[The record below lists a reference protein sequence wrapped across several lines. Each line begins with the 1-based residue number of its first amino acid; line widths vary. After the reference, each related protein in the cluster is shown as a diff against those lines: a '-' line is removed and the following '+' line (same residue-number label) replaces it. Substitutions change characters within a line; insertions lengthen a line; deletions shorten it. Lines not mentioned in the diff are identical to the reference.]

1 MAQQFFYDGQ
11 IRRFIIQFIRIVS
24 NFQVEFGKDRT
35 GNTTLQT
42 VPVFYGDS
50 SRQVAAILK
59 SNSDNTIHT
68 VPSMAVYVSS
78 LSYDRERVQEPN
90 FVSKMNIRQKF
101 YNEDS
106 QSYENRQG
114 DAFTVERHMPVPY
127 KLELK
132 LDIWT
137 SNTEQKLQLIEQL
150 GTLFNPALE
159 IQSTDN
165 YIDWSSLSAVFLTGV
180 NWSSRSVPINTDNP
194 IDIATLTFDLPIWIS
209 APSKVKKLGVIHKII
224 SSIYDGTGDLDLS
237 IADGTKLLGD
247 RQYFTP
253 LDYGVILLGNQL
265 QLLRVEEMADPRD
278 PTALSQT
285 KVTGNA
291 VVENWKDLIS
301 VYGELTAGFSQIRL
315 EMDDGQEVVGTVA
328 FHPSDPHLML
338 FTPDIDTLPVNSIE
352 SITSIVDPTAA
363 TTPDK
368 VATKVTGTRFLLLNA
383 VGDYNTPSGYGSD
396 VWRGTDSS
404 DLIANANDVV
414 EWSGTKWE
422 VTFDSVLE
430 KSVQYTTNLT
440 TGVQY
445 QWTGSQWVKSYEGEY
460 KNGQWSLVL

>member
-11 IRRFIIQFIRIVS
+11 IRRFIVQFIRIVS

-50 SRQVAAILK
+50 SKQVANILRN
-59 SNSDNTIHT
+59 NSESTMQT
-68 VPSMAVYVSS
+68 VPSMAVYVNA
-78 LSYDRERVQEPN
+78 LNYDRERVQEPN
-90 FVSKMNIRQKF
+90 FVSKMNVRQKF
-101 YNEDS
+101 YNEDT

-127 KLELK
+127 RLEMK

-159 IQSTDN
+159 IQNTDN
-165 YIDWSSLSAVFLTGV
+165 YIDWTSLSAVFLTGV
-180 NWSSRSVPINTDNP
+180 NWSSRSVPVNTENP
-194 IDIATLTFDLPIWIS
+194 IDVATLTFDLPIWIS

-224 SSIYDGTGDLDLS
+224 ASVYDGTGDLDLS

-265 QLLRVEEMADPRD
+265 QLLRVEQMADPRD
-278 PTALSQT
+278 PTALPQT
-285 KVTGNA
+285 KLGSVK
-291 VVENWKDLIS
+291 ENWKDLIG
-301 VYGELTAGFSQIRL
+301 VYGDLTNGFTQIRL
-315 EMDDGQEVVGTVA
+315 EMDNGDEVVGTVA
-328 FHPSDPHLML
+328 YHPSDPHILL
-338 FTPDIDTLPVNSIE
+338 FTPDVDTLPVNTVTSV
-352 SITSIVDPTAA
+352 TSIIDPTAA

-368 VATKVTGTRFLLLNA
+368 VAAKITGTRFLLLEA
-383 VGDYNTPSGYGSD
+383 IGDFEGIAGYGPE
-396 VWRGTDSS
+396 VWQGTGGEDI
-404 DLIANANDVV
+404 IANAYDII
-414 EWSGTKWE
+414 EWDGTKWN
-422 VTFDSVLE
+422 VTFDSEQE

-445 QWTGSQWVKSYEGEY
+445 KWTGSQWVKSYEGEY
-460 KNGQWSLVL
+460 KNGLWTLVL

>member
-11 IRRFIIQFIRIVS
+11 IRRFIVQFIRIVS

-50 SRQVAAILK
+50 SKQVANILRN
-59 SNSDNTIHT
+59 NSESTMQT
-68 VPSMAVYVSS
+68 VPSMAVYVNA
-78 LSYDRERVQEPN
+78 LNYDRERVQEPN
-90 FVSKMNIRQKF
+90 FVSKMNVRQKF
-101 YNEDS
+101 YNEDT

-127 KLELK
+127 RLEMK

-180 NWSSRSVPINTDNP
+180 NWSSRSVPVGTENP
-194 IDIATLTFDLPIWIS
+194 IDVATLTFDLPIWIS

-224 SSIYDGTGDLDLS
+224 ASVYDGTGDLDLS

-265 QLLRVEEMADPRD
+265 QLLRVEQMADPRD
-278 PTALSQT
+278 PTALPQT
-285 KVTGNA
+285 KLGSVK
-291 VVENWKDLIS
+291 ENWKDLIG
-301 VYGELTAGFSQIRL
+301 VYGDLTNGFTQIRL
-315 EMDDGQEVVGTVA
+315 EMDNGDEVVGTVA
-328 FHPSDPHLML
+328 YHPSDPHILL
-338 FTPDIDTLPVNSIE
+338 FTPDVDTLPVNTVTSV
-352 SITSIVDPTAA
+352 TSIIDPTAA

-368 VATKVTGTRFLLLNA
+368 VAAKITGTRFLLLEA
-383 VGDYNTPSGYGSD
+383 IGDFEGIAGYGPE
-396 VWRGTDSS
+396 VWQGTGGEDI
-404 DLIANANDVV
+404 IANAYDII
-414 EWSGTKWE
+414 EWDGTKWN
-422 VTFDSVLE
+422 VTFDSKQE

-445 QWTGSQWVKSYEGEY
+445 KWTGSQWVKSYEGEY
-460 KNGQWSLVL
+460 KNGLWTLVL

>member
-11 IRRFIIQFIRIVS
+11 IRRFIVQFIRIVS

-50 SRQVAAILK
+50 SKQVANILRN
-59 SNSDNTIHT
+59 NSESTMQT
-68 VPSMAVYVSS
+68 VPSMAVYVNA
-78 LSYDRERVQEPN
+78 LNYDRERVQEPN
-90 FVSKMNIRQKF
+90 FVSKMNVRQKF
-101 YNEDS
+101 YNEDT

-127 KLELK
+127 RLEMK

-165 YIDWSSLSAVFLTGV
+165 YIDWTSLSAVFLTGV
-180 NWSSRSVPINTDNP
+180 NWSSRSVPVGTENP
-194 IDIATLTFDLPIWIS
+194 IDVATLTFDLPIWIS

-224 SSIYDGTGDLDLS
+224 ASVYDGTGDLDLS

-265 QLLRVEEMADPRD
+265 QLLRVEQMADPRD
-278 PTALSQT
+278 PTALPQT
-285 KVTGNA
+285 KLGSVK
-291 VVENWKDLIS
+291 ENWKDLIG
-301 VYGELTAGFSQIRL
+301 VYGDLTNGFTQIRL
-315 EMDDGQEVVGTVA
+315 EMDNGDEVVGTVA
-328 FHPSDPHLML
+328 YHPSDPHILL
-338 FTPDIDTLPVNSIE
+338 FTPDVDTLPVNTVTSV
-352 SITSIVDPTAA
+352 TSIIDPTAA

-368 VATKVTGTRFLLLNA
+368 VAAKITGTRFLLLEA
-383 VGDYNTPSGYGSD
+383 IGDFEGIAGYGPE
-396 VWRGTDSS
+396 VWQGTGGEDI
-404 DLIANANDVV
+404 IANAYDII
-414 EWSGTKWE
+414 EWDGTKWN
-422 VTFDSVLE
+422 VTFDSEQE

-445 QWTGSQWVKSYEGEY
+445 KWTGSQWVKSYEGEY
-460 KNGQWSLVL
+460 KNGLWTLVL

>member
-11 IRRFIIQFIRIVS
+11 IRRFIVQFIRIVS

-50 SRQVAAILK
+50 SKQVANILRN
-59 SNSDNTIHT
+59 NSESTMQT
-68 VPSMAVYVSS
+68 VPSMAVYVNA
-78 LSYDRERVQEPN
+78 LNYDRERVQEPN
-90 FVSKMNIRQKF
+90 FVSKMNVRQKF
-101 YNEDS
+101 YNEDT

-127 KLELK
+127 RLEMK

-180 NWSSRSVPINTDNP
+180 NWSSRSVPVGTENP
-194 IDIATLTFDLPIWIS
+194 IDVATLTFDLPIWIS

-224 SSIYDGTGDLDLS
+224 ASVYDGTGDLDLS

-265 QLLRVEEMADPRD
+265 QLLRVEQMADPRD
-278 PTALSQT
+278 PTALPQT
-285 KVTGNA
+285 KLGSVK
-291 VVENWKDLIS
+291 ENWKDLIG
-301 VYGELTAGFSQIRL
+301 VYGDLTNGFTQIRL
-315 EMDDGQEVVGTVA
+315 EMDNGDEVVGTVA
-328 FHPSDPHLML
+328 YHPSDPHILL
-338 FTPDIDTLPVNSIE
+338 FTPDVDTLPVNTVTSV
-352 SITSIVDPTAA
+352 TSIIDPTAA

-368 VATKVTGTRFLLLNA
+368 VAAKITGTRFLLLEA
-383 VGDYNTPSGYGSD
+383 IGDFEGIAGYGPE
-396 VWRGTDSS
+396 VWQGTGGEDI
-404 DLIANANDVV
+404 IANAYDII
-414 EWSGTKWE
+414 EWDGTKWN
-422 VTFDSVLE
+422 VTFDSEQE

-445 QWTGSQWVKSYEGEY
+445 KWTGSQWVKSYEGEY
-460 KNGQWSLVL
+460 KNGLWTLVL

>member
-50 SRQVAAILK
+50 SRQAANILRN
-59 SNSDNTIHT
+59 NSESSMQA
-68 VPSMAVYVSS
+68 VPSMSVYVNS
-78 LSYDRERVQEPN
+78 LTYDRERVQEPN
-90 FVSKMNIRQKF
+90 FVGKMHVRQKY

-159 IQSTDN
+159 IQNTDN

-180 NWSSRSVPINTDNP
+180 NWSSRSVPIGTENP
-194 IDIATLTFDLPIWIS
+194 IDVATLTFELPIWIS
-209 APSKVKKLGVIHKII
+209 APAKVKKLGVIHKII
-224 SSIYDGTGDLDLS
+224 TSIFDGDGDLDLS
-237 IADGTKLLGD
+237 ITDGTKLLTT

-253 LDYGVILLGNQL
+253 MDYGVTLLGNQL
-265 QLLRVEEMADPRD
+265 QLLRVSEFIEPRD
-278 PTALSQT
+278 PTALPQT
-285 KVTGNA
+285 KLGGK
-291 VVENWKDLIS
+291 EKWKDLVS
-301 VYGELTAGFSQIRL
+301 VYGQLTNGFTQVRL
-315 EMDDGQEVVGTVA
+315 EMDDGKEVVGTVA
-328 FHPSDPHLML
+328 YHPSDSSILL
-338 FTPDIDTLPVNSIE
+338 FTADIDTLPVNTVP
-352 SITSIVDPTAA
+352 SITSIIDPTAA

-368 VATKVTGTRFLLLNA
+368 VAAKTTGTRFLLLKAIGNFDSTA
-383 VGDYNTPSGYGSD
+383 GYGPD
-396 VWRGTDSS
+396 VWQGTGGED
-404 DLIANANDVV
+404 IVANAYDII
-414 EWSGTKWE
+414 EWNGSTWN
-422 VTFDSVLE
+422 VTFDSKQE

-445 QWTGSQWVKSYEGEY
+445 KWTGSQWVKSYEGEY
-460 KNGQWSLVL
+460 KNGLWTLVL